1 MATTAL
7 RPESSPEWHQT
18 VLGFVA
24 RAKALDPLNAWVA
37 AIDSIILSMIGRTNE
52 AVDAG
57 RRAIQLDENNFTAH
71 WFYASALA
79 GAGREDEAM
88 AAASRGLAMS
98 GRNPFILTIVASIHA
113 TRGATQEAEVIR
125 AELAERA
132 AIGYIGE
139 GVRACAAAAAGKW
152 EEARTLLRQ
161 AIDER
166 DPYLTFW
173 KLYAWR
179 PIWQDAECAA
189 MIRAT
194 SLFSDTRRSSSNQRL
209 IHERLK

>member
-1 MATTAL
+1 MPIPHLAA
-7 RPESSPEWHQT
+7 RFAAQ
-18 VLGFVA
+18 VA
-24 RAKALDPLNAWVA
+24 QHADR
-37 AIDSIILSMIGRTNE
+37 I
-52 AVDAG
+52 AVVDG
-57 RRAIQLDENNFTAH
+57 DRR
-71 WFYASALA
+71 
-79 GAGREDEAM
+79 
-88 AAASRGLAMS
+88 
-98 GRNPFILTIVASIHA
+98 LTW
-113 TRGATQEAEVIR
+113 

-194 SLFSDTRRSSSNQRL
+194 SLFSDTPPSSSN
-209 IHERLK
+209 